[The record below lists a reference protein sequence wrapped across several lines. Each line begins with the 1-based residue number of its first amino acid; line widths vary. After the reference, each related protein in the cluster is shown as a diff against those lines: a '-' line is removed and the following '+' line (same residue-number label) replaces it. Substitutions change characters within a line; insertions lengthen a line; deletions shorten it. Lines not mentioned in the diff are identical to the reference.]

1 MQDLNYFIS
10 QFDLLDFID
19 IVLVSLLIFGVLLLL
34 QGTRA
39 VQILRGFIVVGLLVA
54 LALIAVDLP
63 ALRWLIT
70 QTLPALLFAIP
81 VIFHPEIRRL
91 LERLGRTGQYF
102 RFWRRTQ
109 PDNPLITSVTNAC
122 QRLSQRHDGALIIF
136 ERDTGLQEYID
147 TGVFLDAA
155 PSLELILTIF
165 AKNTELHDGAVIV
178 RGQRIAAAA
187 CVMPLSSSVM
197 DSTFGLRH
205 RAALGTSELSDA
217 VAVIVSEET
226 GRISFA
232 HNGRIIR
239 QDPSRL
245 ELSLRTFLEQPNQL
259 PKQEGTGRNKK
270 KDLISEG

>member
-19 IVLVSLLIFGVLLLL
+19 IVLVSLVIFGMLMLL

-39 VQILRGFIVVGLLVA
+39 VQILRGFIVVGLLVI
-54 LALIAVDLP
+54 LVLIAIDLP
-63 ALRWLIT
+63 ALRWLISN
-70 QTLPALLFAIP
+70 TLPALLFAIP

-102 RFWRRTQ
+102 RFWRRQ
-109 PDNPLITSVTNAC
+109 QHDNPLISAVTNAC

-147 TGVFLDAA
+147 TGVPLDAT
-155 PSLELILTIF
+155 PSPELLLTIF

-178 RGQRIAAAA
+178 RAERIAAAA

-197 DSTFGLRH
+197 DSTLGLRH
-205 RAALGTSELSDA
+205 RAALGTSEVSDA

-239 QDPSRL
+239 QDASRL

-259 PKQEGTGRNKK
+259 PKRKGDGRKK
-270 KDLISEG
+270 EDVISEN